1 MDKTFGKLSVFFKE
15 PFWVGV
21 FERVENGKLSAAKV
35 VFVAE
40 PSDGEVYLFILKNYF
55 ELRFSPAVEVA
66 LKKEHTN
73 PKRVQR
79 EIKKQAKEKNVGT
92 KSQQALKKQQELL
105 KTERK
110 SKARK
115 QKQAEQKRLFEL
127 KQQRKKEKRRGR

>member
-1 MDKTFGKLSVFFKE
+1 MDKTFGRLSVFFKE

-35 VFVAE
+35 VFGAE

-55 ELRFSPAVEVA
+55 ELRFSPTVEVA

-73 PKRVQR
+73 PKRIQR
-79 EIKKQAKEKNVGT
+79 EIKKQTKEKNVGT
-92 KSQQALKKQQELL
+92 KSQQALKKQQEQL

-110 SKARK
+110 SKTRK